1 MIPTFASRL
10 KQLRLNKN
18 LRQEQVANLIGVNK
32 SAISNRIH
40 IFMDTLR
47 SIGSPK
53 RICFMIEEN
62 GRTLLIAPYAQKDF
76 KSHEVPDSVYAGSSS
91 LEINSLRLCSLVAK
105 LHGWDRERSYRV
117 PGKYSTEHN
126 VVIFRLYEA
135 EIIERLVSS

>member
-1 MIPTFASRL
+1 MKKAKLVLLILMVLLAIAGLVVTFKPL
-10 KQLRLNKN
+10 
-18 LRQEQVANLIGVNK
+18 
-32 SAISNRIH
+32 
-40 IFMDTLR
+40 
-47 SIGSPK
+47 
-53 RICFMIEEN
+53 MIEEN

-91 LEINSLRLCSLVAK
+91 LEINSLRLCLLVAK

-135 EIIERLVSS
+135 ETIERVVSS

>member
-1 MIPTFASRL
+1 MADVYISFYL
-10 KQLRLNKN
+10 K
-18 LRQEQVANLIGVNK
+18 A
-32 SAISNRIH
+32 NRIH

-47 SIGSPK
+47 SIGSPQKNLLYDRRK
-53 RICFMIEEN
+53 R
-62 GRTLLIAPYAQKDF
+62 KDSF
-76 KSHEVPDSVYAGSSS
+76 NCTVCTEIKSHEVSNSVYAGSSS

-135 EIIERLVSS
+135 EIIERAVSS

>member
-1 MIPTFASRL
+1 MADVYISFYL
-10 KQLRLNKN
+10 K
-18 LRQEQVANLIGVNK
+18 A
-32 SAISNRIH
+32 NRIH

-62 GRTLLIAPYAQKDF
+62 GRTLLISPYAQKDF
-76 KSHEVPDSVYAGSSS
+76 KSHEVSNSVYAGSSS

-105 LHGWDRERSYRV
+105 LHGWDRERSRV

-135 EIIERLVSS
+135 EIIERAVSS

>member
-1 MIPTFASRL
+1 MADVYISFYL
-10 KQLRLNKN
+10 K
-18 LRQEQVANLIGVNK
+18 A
-32 SAISNRIH
+32 NRIH

-47 SIGSPK
+47 SIGRPK

-76 KSHEVPDSVYAGSSS
+76 KSHEVSNSVYAGSSS

-135 EIIERLVSS
+135 EIIERAVSC